1 MKVLIYGGSPE
12 GYYLAARLAQVG
24 HGVTL
29 AGAGKAAPG
38 GELKLRGR
46 QGKLETAQGVEYVA
60 DAHEA
65 LANGGYDWIALALPA
80 YETAAAGQVLAQ
92 HLRQPVPVVTFQR
105 GTGHA
110 ATLQTILGH
119 EDVIAGAVTAVVAR
133 SGADTVEV
141 VREGGIC
148 LGGSA
153 PSTGRVR
160 DALASTSVEVVHLP
174 DVATLEWSKLFVDL
188 IGNALSA
195 ILDEPP
201 REVFRDYRL
210 FDVEWAALNEALWML
225 ERRGITLVDLPGAPA
240 HKLARRVRRLPRQL
254 VRLLLIRKVSNQPS
268 SLLQELRSGEGQTE
282 AAWLNGAVVFAAH
295 TLDYLAPINH
305 ALALSVSDIAAG
317 RMPWEMFRHNPDMV
331 LRAIRMVQGKLP
343 A

>member
-1 MKVLIYGGSPE
+1 MKVLIYGGSAE
-12 GYYLAARLAQVG
+12 GCYLAARLAQAG
-24 HGVTL
+24 HGVTI

-38 GELKLRGR
+38 GELKLCGR
-46 QGKLETAQGVEYVA
+46 RGKLEIVPGVEYVV
-60 DAHEA
+60 DVHEA

-80 YETAAAGQVLAQ
+80 YETASAGEVLVQ

-105 GTGHA
+105 GTGHT

-119 EDVIAGAVTAVVAR
+119 GDVIAGAITAVVAR
-133 SGADTVEV
+133 SGANAVEI

-153 PSTGRVR
+153 PSAGRIR
-160 DALASTSVEVVHLP
+160 DALASIGVEVVHLP

-195 ILDEPP
+195 MLDEPP
-201 REVFRDYRL
+201 REVFKDYHL
-210 FDVEWAALNEALWML
+210 FDVEWAALNEALWTL
-225 ERRGITLVDLPGAPA
+225 EQRGITLTDLPGAPA
-240 HKLARRVRRLPRQL
+240 RTLAGRIRRLPRQL
-254 VRLLLIRKVSNQPS
+254 TRLLLIRQVNDQPS
-268 SLLQELRSGEGQTE
+268 SLLQELRSGEGKTE

-295 TLDYLAPINH
+295 TIEYLAPINH

-317 RMPWEMFRHNPDMV
+317 RVPWEMFRHNPDMV
-331 LRAIRMVQGKLP
+331 LRAVRMVQGGSLV
-343 A
+343 